1 MSIQGMMWVF
11 DDLGDTQTIYTQVGD
26 FYEVGFEPNGNQ
38 KIGFWSTKMVQPFKK
53 LMAPNRGK
61 SSIMVNHIHKDTCT
75 VLLTTYCGTSRGWG
89 WG

>member
-38 KIGFWSTKMVQPFKK
+38 KIGFWSTQMVQPLQKFDGSKQ
-53 LMAPNRGK
+53 GK
-61 SSIMVNHIHKDTCT
+61 DLH
-75 VLLTTYCGTSRGWG
+75 YG
-89 WG
+89 